1 MRVPE
6 STVSRALVCQQN
18 KTRVHLDSLPP
29 SKEVVAEVQDKLN
42 REIQIEDKVSR
53 SVDEVEH
60 IIANAH
66 HMRRVT
72 IREEWNDGC
81 KWQVGAD
88 QDHNDVQVNAHA
100 KWKRQG
106 GEQGISS
113 ECHVHVTAC
122 HDDWQYRKEPKRIH
136 KCSVDLGRVLPHYSN
151 DR

>member
-42 REIQIEDKVSR
+42 REIQIEDNVSR
-53 SVDEVEH
+53 SAD
-60 IIANAH
+60 AAH
-66 HMRRVT
+66 HSGTQVYHKRRVT
-72 IREEWNDGC
+72 IREEWNNGS

-88 QDHNDVQVNAHA
+88 QDHKDVQVNAHA
-100 KWKRQG
+100 KWERQG
-106 GEQGISS
+106 GEKGISS

-122 HDDWQYRKEPKRIH
+122 HDDWQYRKEPKGIH
-136 KCSVDLGRVLPHYSN
+136 IGSVDLGWIVPYY
-151 DR
+151 